1 MKIYRFPQGGLTFED
16 RSAPPAQKSVLAFL
30 PNISVVPL
38 KQNSGAPAAPVTG
51 TGRRIREGEL
61 LARSQGA
68 GGANVHAPV
77 PGEIVRTTSWRISD
91 GLTSEPAGG
100 LPPAV
105 EPAAPAVETGA
116 DVPTPASALAAAP
129 AALSEEKN
137 DAFVIKFQGSFE
149 ILGKTERRFDWHDA
163 PPFELRKAINDGG
176 IIEMTGNGRP
186 LRDLFTEKMA
196 AGGTRTLVAA
206 CVFDDP
212 WLVAD
217 LVLCKERA
225 EAVAEGAWIAA
236 RAAEAAGVII
246 AISQNHLDTGRAIYE
261 AALHID
267 ERTALV
273 PVSARY
279 PQRGMRELEMALR
292 AYERTESIDLGSLV
306 TIGAATTA
314 AVYDAVALKKPLVSR
329 YVAVGGSAVK
339 KPSIIHTRIGT
350 RIGELF
356 DQCGGFKKEPAQ
368 IGMGSRL
375 IGRAAASLEEP
386 VTKATFAVF
395 ADQRSFFPL
404 SNRVLRRLP
413 AAPAGGSAGG
423 AGSSTGTEN
432 ACINCG
438 MCRSVCPAGLDP
450 NGLYNQIRVGR
461 SNERFSYL
469 AAECDSCACCEIV
482 CPSHLPLCTI
492 IKRGI
497 AGGGK

>member
-16 RSAPPAQKSVLAFL
+16 RSAPPPHKSVLAFL
-30 PNISVVPL
+30 PNIAVVPL

-91 GLTSEPAGG
+91 GLTSDPAGS
-100 LPPAV
+100 LS
-105 EPAAPAVETGA
+105 AANADTNETA
-116 DVPTPASALAAAP
+116 ASAP
-129 AALSEEKN
+129 AALYEEKN

-163 PPFELRKAINDGG
+163 PPFELRKAVNDAGL
-176 IIEMTGNGRP
+176 IEMTGNGRP

-196 AGGTRTLVAA
+196 ADMTRTLVAA

-212 WLVAD
+212 WLAAD

-225 EAVAEGAWIAA
+225 EAVAEGAWIATH
-236 RAAEAAGVII
+236 AAEAAGVII
-246 AISQNHLDTGRAIYE
+246 AVSHNHLETGRAVYE
-261 AALHID
+261 TALRID
-267 ERTALV
+267 ERTSLV

-292 AYERTESIDLGSLV
+292 SSDRTESGSLGSLV
-306 TIGAATTA
+306 IIGAATTA
-314 AVYDAVALKKPLVSR
+314 AVYDAVALQKPLVSR

-339 KPSIIHTRIGT
+339 NPSIIHTRIGT
-350 RIGELF
+350 RIGDLF

-368 IGMGSRL
+368 IGMGSR
-375 IGRAAASLEEP
+375 IVGRAAASLEEP

-395 ADQRSFFPL
+395 ADQHSFFSL
-404 SNRVLRRLP
+404 ANRVVRRFP
-413 AAPAGGSAGG
+413 IAGMGGGSE
-423 AGSSTGTEN
+423 TEN

-450 NGLYNQIRVGR
+450 NGLYNQIRAGR
-461 SNERFSYL
+461 FTGRFSYL
-469 AAECDSCACCEIV
+469 AAECDSCAFCEIV

-492 IKRGI
+492 IKRGL
-497 AGGGK
+497 AGGGQ